1 MNRWLKRG
9 ALVVLALGLALGA
22 LVATGLILG
31 EQRMARHISVS
42 VAPVALRD
50 DAAAVARGRYLFGS
64 RGCVDCHG
72 ANGGGAT
79 LADDGHGLK
88 LAGPNL
94 TGGNPRMAAYQPV
107 DWVRSIRHG
116 VGVDA
121 RALRLMPSEDY
132 NRLTDDDL
140 ASIVAY
146 VRQLPPQT
154 GNVQGIVELPL
165 PGRVMYGLGQI
176 PEAAAKIDHSLPPAV
191 AVPEGVT
198 REHGRYV
205 GQMCAGCH
213 GAGLEGGRIV
223 GAPPDWPAAARL
235 APGEGS
241 AMPRYQDPEVFL
253 AMMRSGKRPDGSAI
267 AVMPFASLKTMSDT
281 DLRALHLYL
290 AQLPRGAP

>member
-1 MNRWLKRG
+1 MKQWFKRG
-9 ALVVLALGLALGA
+9 AMVALVLVLALGV

-31 EQRMARHISVS
+31 EQRIARRIDIAV
-42 VAPVALRD
+42 VPVALRND
-50 DAAAVARGRYLFGS
+50 VAAVERGRYLYGS

-79 LADDGHGLK
+79 LADDGKGLK

-94 TGGNPRMAAYQPV
+94 TAGNPRMATYQPV

-116 VGVDA
+116 VGADG

-140 ASIVAY
+140 ASVVAY
-146 VRQLPPQT
+146 VRQLPAQT
-154 GNVQGIVELPL
+154 GNMQGTIELPL

-176 PEAAAKIDHSLPPAV
+176 PEAVTKIDHSLPPARP
-191 AVPEGVT
+191 VPEGIT
-198 REHGRYV
+198 LEHGRYV
-205 GQMCAGCH
+205 AQMCAGCH
-213 GAGLEGGRIV
+213 GAGLTGGRIA

-241 AMPRYQDPEVFL
+241 VMPRYKDPEVFL
-253 AMMRSGKRPDGSAI
+253 AMMHTGKRADGSAV
-267 AVMPFASLKTMSDT
+267 AVMPFASLKTMNDT
-281 DLRALHLYL
+281 DLLALHLYL
-290 AQLPRGAP
+290 AQLPAKAQ